1 MCVVL
6 LVLSLAVVCILFVVF
21 FFFFND
27 TATTE
32 IYTLSLHDALPIS
45 AFQTVKHKH
54 PVLHSRCNGLQ
65 HQNLRLCKEATIL
78 IANNW
83 KKCLAKANMTQNQL
97 ADAAAINKAELSR
110 VCAGA
115 AVPAYDT
122 LRACASTLGCEI
134 EDIYD

>member
-1 MCVVL
+1 M
-6 LVLSLAVVCILFVVF
+6 
-21 FFFFND
+21 
-27 TATTE
+27 
-32 IYTLSLHDALPIS
+32 
-45 AFQTVKHKH
+45 
-54 PVLHSRCNGLQ
+54 
-65 HQNLRLCKEATIL
+65 

-97 ADAAAINKAELSR
+97 ADAAVINKAELSR

-134 EDIYD
+134 EDIYGADALRVLYQIDEQERPQKRQRIRVQLSSAVVRLVDAAVDYGEYESRYAAVNQILLEALR